1 MIVSK
6 TVGII
11 KILLSLIFIIT
22 STQKVYSQQKSF
34 EVVDKP
40 AIKII
45 SDSLDTKL
53 NIEYTIPIPAFVE
66 IKMFDRLGS
75 IVAVPVFSYQESGSY
90 SVILDKK
97 NLNVGYH
104 SIELELNH
112 DRESS
117 VRKGYEY
124 KDFKKKYTSSRK
136 EENYL
141 NRAMMSTAQTPEKSK
156 LLYDTLLTQYPN
168 WVERRALLSYAM
180 TTYMMLSDSLSVYAL
195 IDSVEKYSPN
205 SAVYYMIAMNPAY
218 FKKYLPLG
226 IRYAKKAI
234 NNIDDVPKP
243 YRNSELFAYQR
254 ILGENYLANNDYD
267 LAIKTFADALTT
279 FQSLPAYDRFYKFE
293 SDIPI
298 ISKIGMIYE
307 LEKKYDY
314 AKSYYKIAL
323 TKDPTDA
330 DNWLALQRIYTILN
344 HSDEGFSNYK
354 ENFIKTIPKE
364 KLIETKTDKYVG
376 KTFPR
381 FSLKTIDDK
390 KHDETEIKGKV
401 TVINYW
407 AYWCGTCLEERPDLE
422 KIYNDFKNEKFA
434 LLSMHSQIGLFNN
447 LEEET
452 ELVKNVLKKYPASF
466 PTLIQTNDNKTP
478 RIGVNAV
485 PTTVVLDKK
494 GVVRFEEIGYDK
506 FQFYDRMKKNI
517 LQLLEEK

>member
-1 MIVSK
+1 MVTK
-6 TVGII
+6 TTRML
-11 KILLSLIFIIT
+11 KIFLSLIAIIIGA
-22 STQKVYSQQKSF
+22 QNMYSQQKVLDIY
-34 EVVDKP
+34 EKP
-40 AIKII
+40 SLQII
-45 SDSLDTKL
+45 GDSSDTKL
-53 NIEYTIPIPAFVE
+53 TIEYKIPYPAFVE
-66 IKMFDRLGS
+66 LKIYDRLGFLS
-75 IVAVPVFSYQESGSY
+75 SVPVY
-90 SVILDKK
+90 SFQDAGVHSIIIDKN

-104 SIELELNH
+104 SIYLQLNH

-117 VRKGYEY
+117 VEKSFDHNFNG
-124 KDFKKKYTSSRK
+124 KYFTSSRK

-141 NRAMMSTAQTPEKSK
+141 NRAMMSTAQAPEKSK
-156 LLYDTLLTQYPN
+156 LLYDTLLTKYPN
-168 WVERRALLSYAM
+168 WMDRRALFSYALI
-180 TTYMMLSDSLSVYAL
+180 TYMIVSDSLSVSSI
-195 IDSVEKYSPN
+195 IDSIENYSPN
-205 SAVYYMIAMNPAY
+205 SEVYNMIAMTPAY
-218 FKKYLPLG
+218 LKKYLPIG
-226 IRYAKKAI
+226 IKYAQKAI
-234 NNIDDVPKP
+234 DNIDDLPLH
-243 YRNSELFAYQR
+243 YRNSKLFDYKR
-254 ILGENYLANNDYD
+254 NLGENYLANSDYE
-267 LAIKTFADALTT
+267 LAIKTYLEALTT
-279 FQSLPAYDRFYKFE
+279 YQTLPAYDLSVKYEFDL
-293 SDIPI
+293 SIL
-298 ISKIGMIYE
+298 SKLGMIYE
-307 LEKKYDY
+307 IEKKYEF

-323 TKDPTDA
+323 TKDPTDE

-344 HSDEGFSNYK
+344 HSDEGYNSYK

-364 KLIETKTDKYVG
+364 KLIETKTYKYVG

-422 KIYNDFKNEKFA
+422 KIYNDFKNEKFS

-452 ELVKNVLKKYPASF
+452 ELVKNVLKKYPTSF

-485 PTTVVLDKK
+485 PTTVILDKK

-506 FQFYDRMKKNI
+506 FQFYDRVKKNI